1 MVGTRDEEE
10 EKKRRKDQ
18 PQPRDEGKSEGREGN
33 VGRYTIWVSASNAPA
48 PTWCGD
54 VGGPSLGA
62 AIASDVAAP

>member
-1 MVGTRDEEE
+1 MVEHGTKRKKRNE
-10 EKKRRKDQ
+10 EKTD
-18 PQPRDEGKSEGREGN
+18 QPRDEGKSEGREGN